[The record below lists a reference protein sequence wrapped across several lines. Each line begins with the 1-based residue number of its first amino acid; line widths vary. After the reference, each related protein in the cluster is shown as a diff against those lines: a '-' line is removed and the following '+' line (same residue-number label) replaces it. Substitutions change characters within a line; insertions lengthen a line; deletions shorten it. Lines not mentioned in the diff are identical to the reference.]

1 MSVTTNRPITVF
13 GAARKAGTY
22 LYMPSDMPTDE
33 LPEALLQLLGELRV
47 ILEIEV
53 SPDRRLARCTGAEVL
68 EGISDKGYY
77 LQIPP
82 SEYTPNDDSH

>member
-1 MSVTTNRPITVF
+1 MSVTANRPITVY
-13 GAARKAGTY
+13 GGARKAGTY
-22 LYMPSDMPTDE
+22 LYVPSDMLTDE

-53 SPDRRLARCTGAEVL
+53 SPVRQLARCTGAEVL

-82 SEYTPNDDSH
+82 SEYAPDDDSH

>member
-53 SPDRRLARCTGAEVL
+53 SPDRQLARGTDA
-68 EGISDKGYY
+68 
-77 LQIPP
+77 
-82 SEYTPNDDSH
+82 

>member
-1 MSVTTNRPITVF
+1 MSVTTKSPITVF

-22 LYMPSDMPTDE
+22 LYLPTDMPTDE
-33 LPEALLQLLGELRV
+33 LPKELLQLLGELRV

-53 SPDRRLARCTGAEVL
+53 SPDRQLARCTGAEVL

-82 SEYTPNDDSH
+82 SEYTPHDDPH